1 MKKLRLALLCHDYFP
16 CVIIFIGSVPVY
28 LTITIPQPTR
38 RITISMTFSS
48 GSLSGPNM
56 GIDLAVIQPRNV
68 YRVPVHFFRKA
79 YPIKFLEEDRNGDY
93 RLNKEGNYWKNIFS
107 ADGRSQS
114 ISQEDWEKEKDV
126 VIQTG
131 PRPFLVLLK
140 GQHLIRVRNL
150 SLPKWIGDAVAGL
163 EITSI
168 KDKMRYDH
176 PDLYRQVLSGEGS
189 SGHVFLYRNAALSK
203 DLIRSRLKTI
213 GKRVGV
219 KVYPHRLR
227 HTWPRS
233 Y

>member
-1 MKKLRLALLCHDYFP
+1 
-16 CVIIFIGSVPVY
+16 
-28 LTITIPQPTR
+28 
-38 RITISMTFSS
+38 MTFSS

-176 PDLYRQVLSGEGS
+176 PDLYRQVLSGY
-189 SGHVFLYRNAALSK
+189 VDY
-203 DLIRSRLKTI
+203 
-213 GKRVGV
+213 V
-219 KVYPHRLR
+219 HRLSNKSHDSAR
-227 HTWPRS
+227 LTLESMVVICQPVCIPVDYFFTCEGNNQEPLEGTKTYFPIYQGKIEEDDFKSILEKFKRILGMDQRNGRQ
-233 Y
+233 